1 MTRAA
6 LPGFLALLALM
17 LPSAAPAEEDILLRD
32 GEPSVYGFEERD
44 PAMAAAI
51 EQARRSVG
59 ALVARWSELQA
70 EGVYASVKVPV
81 AEDGEVEHI
90 WLSDISFEDGLVRGR
105 LGNVPIGLPGWS
117 LGDPIAVPL
126 DEISD
131 WMVVRG
137 DQLIGG
143 YSLFVIRNR
152 LQGDDRQAFDRQVG
166 LVFPD
171 SPRELE

>member
-1 MTRAA
+1 MTKAA
-6 LPGFLALLALM
+6 LPGFLALVLL
-17 LPSAAPAEEDILLRD
+17 SATPAAQEILHRD
-32 GEPSVYGFEERD
+32 GEPGVVGVEQSD

-51 EQARRSVG
+51 KQARRSIG

-90 WLSDISFEDGLVRGR
+90 WLSDISFEDGLVQGR
-105 LGNVPIGLPGWS
+105 LGNVPVGLPGWS

-152 LQGDDRQAFDRQVG
+152 LQGDDLRAFDSQVG
-166 LVFPD
+166 LAFPD